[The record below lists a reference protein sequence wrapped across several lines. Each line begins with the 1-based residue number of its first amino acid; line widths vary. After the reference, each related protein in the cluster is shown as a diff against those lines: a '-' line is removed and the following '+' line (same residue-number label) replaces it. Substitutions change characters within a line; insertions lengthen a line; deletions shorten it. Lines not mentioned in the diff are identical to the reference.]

1 MTDVAPL
8 QAPQRPDADDV
19 ARLADYGAPLLQAL
33 AASDVAM
40 PATAGDG
47 LVAALARIA
56 LALQAADPA
65 RLRRQESWWGRL
77 LGRDVER
84 EAAGRGLQSQL
95 GVLALQAREQ
105 AQQLQRHMDLR
116 AAAISAAGR
125 AAEALDAWAD
135 AGAAWLPTLDA
146 SGHAALSPRIDHL
159 QRLAALRRLE
169 AGQWQLLQE
178 QDAVL
183 LQRFARIHDV
193 LLPAWRQAALAAQ
206 AATGAV
212 RAEQA
217 AALHAQID
225 DEVAAAQARL
235 R

>member
-1 MTDVAPL
+1 MTDAAPL
-8 QAPQRPDADDV
+8 PTPQRPDTADV
-19 ARLADYGAPLLQAL
+19 ARVGEYGAPLLQAL
-33 AASDVAM
+33 AAREAAL

-56 LALQAADPA
+56 LALQSTDPA

-84 EAAGRGLQSQL
+84 EAEGRGLQSRL

-105 AQQLQRHMDLR
+105 AQQLQQHMDLR
-116 AAAISAAGR
+116 AAAISAAGQ
-125 AAEALDAWAD
+125 AAEALEAWAD
-135 AGAAWLPTLDA
+135 AGAAWRPTLEA
-146 SGHAALSPRIDHL
+146 SGRAALAPRIDHL
-159 QRLAALRRLE
+159 QRLAALRRIE

-212 RAEQA
+212 RAGQA
-217 AALHAQID
+217 ATLHAQID

>member
-1 MTDVAPL
+1 MTDAAPL
-8 QAPQRPDADDV
+8 PAPQRPDTIDV
-19 ARLADYGAPLLQAL
+19 AQLADYGAPLLQAL
-33 AASDVAM
+33 AARDVAL
-40 PATAGDG
+40 PEAAGDG
-47 LVAALARIA
+47 LVSALARIA

-84 EAAGRGLQSQL
+84 EAEGRGLQAQL

-105 AQQLQRHMDLR
+105 AHQLQRQMAPR
-116 AAAISAAGR
+116 ATAIR
-125 AAEALDAWAD
+125 AAEQAADALQAWAD
-135 AGAAWLPTLDA
+135 AAAVWLPTLEE
-146 SGHAALSPRIDHL
+146 GGQAALASRIDHL
-159 QRLAALRRLE
+159 QRLAALRRID
-169 AGQWQLLQE
+169 AAQWQLLQG
-178 QDAVL
+178 QDEVL

-212 RAEQA
+212 RAGQV

>member
-1 MTDVAPL
+1 MTDAAPL
-8 QAPQRPDADDV
+8 PEPQRPDTVDV
-19 ARLADYGAPLLQAL
+19 AQLADYGAPLLQAL
-33 AASDVAM
+33 AARDVAL
-40 PATAGDG
+40 PEAAGDG
-47 LVAALARIA
+47 LVSALARIA

-84 EAAGRGLQSQL
+84 EAEGRGLQAQL

-105 AQQLQRHMDLR
+105 AHQLQQQMAPR
-116 AAAISAAGR
+116 ATAIR
-125 AAEALDAWAD
+125 AAEQAADALQAWAD
-135 AGAAWLPTLDA
+135 AAAAWLPMLED
-146 SGHAALSPRIDHL
+146 GGQAALAPRIDHL
-159 QRLAALRRLE
+159 QRLAALRRID
-169 AGQWQLLQE
+169 AGQWQLLQD
-178 QDAVL
+178 QDEVL

-212 RAEQA
+212 RAGQV

>member
-1 MTDVAPL
+1 MTNAAPL
-8 QAPQRPDADDV
+8 PTPQRPDTADV
-19 ARLADYGAPLLQAL
+19 ARVGEYGAPLLQAL
-33 AASDVAM
+33 ASREAAL

-56 LALQAADPA
+56 LALQSADPV
-65 RLRRQESWWGRL
+65 RLRRQETWWGRL

-84 EAAGRGLQSQL
+84 EAEGRQLQSQL

-105 AQQLQRHMDLR
+105 AQQLQQHGALR
-116 AAAISAAGR
+116 VAAIAAASQAAD
-125 AAEALDAWAD
+125 ALQAWAD
-135 AGAAWLPTLDA
+135 AAAAWLPGLETA
-146 SGHAALSPRIDHL
+146 SQAALSLRIDHL
-159 QRLAALRRLE
+159 QRLAALRRIE

-178 QDAVL
+178 QDAAL
-183 LQRFARIHDV
+183 LQRFTRIHDV
-193 LLPAWRQAALAAQ
+193 LLPAWRQAAVATHT
-206 AATGAV
+206 ATGAA
-212 RAEQA
+212 RAAQA

>member
-1 MTDVAPL
+1 MTDAAPL
-8 QAPQRPDADDV
+8 PTPQRPDTADV

-33 AASDVAM
+33 AARDVAL
-40 PATAGDG
+40 PATTGDG
-47 LVAALARIA
+47 LVEALARIA

-105 AQQLQRHMDLR
+105 AQQLQQHMAVR
-116 AAAISAAGR
+116 ATAISATGQ
-125 AAEALDAWAD
+125 AAEALQAWAD
-135 AGAAWLPTLDA
+135 AAAADVPALQGAGQEVL
-146 SGHAALSPRIDHL
+146 AARIDHL
-159 QRLAALRRLE
+159 QRLAALRRIE
-169 AGQWQLLQE
+169 AGQWQLLQQ
-178 QDAVL
+178 QDEVL

-212 RAEQA
+212 RAGQA
-217 AALHAQID
+217 ATLHAQID

>member
-1 MTDVAPL
+1 MTDAAPL
-8 QAPQRPDADDV
+8 PAPQRPDTIDV
-19 ARLADYGAPLLQAL
+19 AQLADYGAPLLQAL
-33 AASDVAM
+33 AARDVAL
-40 PATAGDG
+40 PEAAGDG
-47 LVAALARIA
+47 LVSALARIA

-84 EAAGRGLQSQL
+84 EAEGRGLQAQL

-105 AQQLQRHMDLR
+105 AHQLQQQMAPR
-116 AAAISAAGR
+116 ATAIR
-125 AAEALDAWAD
+125 AAEQAADALQAWAD
-135 AGAAWLPTLDA
+135 AAAVWLPTLEE
-146 SGHAALSPRIDHL
+146 GGQAALASRIDHL
-159 QRLAALRRLE
+159 QRLAALRRID
-169 AGQWQLLQE
+169 AAQWQLLQG
-178 QDAVL
+178 QDEVL

-212 RAEQA
+212 RAGQV